1 MEMNNVD
8 TLLEEIRRTL
18 PADEDSEVRKLG
30 NQNQSSNK
38 EYQTH
43 EILMPHH
50 LEPIIK
56 AQAD

>member
-18 PADEDSEVRKLG
+18 PADEDSEVRKVG

-43 EILMPHH
+43 ELLMPHH
-50 LEPIIK
+50 LEPGVPAK
-56 AQAD
+56 V

>member
-18 PADEDSEVRKLG
+18 PADEDSEVQKLG

-38 EYQTH
+38 EFQTH
-43 EILMPHH
+43 EMMPIH

>member
-1 MEMNNVD
+1 MNNVD

-18 PADEDSEVRKLG
+18 PADEDSEVRKIG

-38 EYQTH
+38 EFQTH
-43 EILMPHH
+43 TMMPYH
-50 LEPIIK
+50 LDPIIK